1 MELNEAQRYFI
12 EEHVEDF
19 RDGFITRRE
28 LVRRV
33 TLIAGGATAAAAILA
48 ACDMTPRRASGSAPA
63 ASAAPS
69 ATPVPS
75 PSPYATPPAQ
85 VSTTG
90 ITVQPTD
97 QRIPP
102 SPPGDKDT
110 DDAAERASITRSVG
124 S

>member
-48 ACDMTPRRASGSAPA
+48 ACDMTPRPASGSAPA

-90 ITVQPTD
+90 ITV
-97 QRIPP
+97 
-102 SPPGDKDT
+102 SPCVAAACWVVPG
-110 DDAAERASITRSVG
+110 R
-124 S
+124 